1 MAHQAQLIPRLVF
14 LFNEPGLAPSRIP
27 TIIAILGWQL
37 RGHFSVQD
45 LLRYCAQLPGQGQGL
60 GWFTRGCRP
69 SPPLTTLTPA
79 SLPFSA
85 GRVPGLC

>member
-27 TIIAILGWQL
+27 TIITILGWQL

-45 LLRYCAQLPGQGQGL
+45 LLRYYASCPGKGRARLVYQGQG
-60 GWFTRGCRP
+60 
-69 SPPLTTLTPA
+69 SA
-79 SLPFSA
+79 LP
-85 GRVPGLC
+85 